1 MKNYSPISPKT
12 GEQETN
18 TFKKLDKSLSKFRQ
32 KIQNIDIYFQ
42 NWDNTFLNLDKYIC
56 ETGQINLEI
65 LTNRL

>member
-12 GEQETN
+12 GEQEPN

-32 KIQNIDIYFQ
+32 QILNIEIYFQ

-56 ETGQINLEI
+56 ETGQIYLEI